1 MNPVLLSE
9 RPVTACLSCDMTQMF
24 LFSASPTPDPGYTVY
39 NAMGTGGSVG
49 RDSGVCVTTRYGL
62 DGPGIES
69 RWGEDFC
76 TRPDL
81 PWGLLYNW
89 VSGSL
94 TRGKVAGAWR

>member
-1 MNPVLLSE
+1 M
-9 RPVTACLSCDMTQMF
+9 
-24 LFSASPTPDPGYTVY
+24 
-39 NAMGTGGSVG
+39 G